1 MKWLYDLKIKSKLL
15 LSFSVVLILTII
27 VGATGYYGMHK
38 IIPSMESMYND
49 RLVPTM
55 EISNIVRSMYSMR
68 IYIVDHYISQNE
80 EEMKNYENKIA
91 ICDSTIKENLDRYS
105 KTYLVDQE
113 IKKLADFQKSLSEY
127 YSLRLEVIK
136 LSSGNKKDEAKVL
149 IFGNAKEKFATALNN
164 AEALLQ
170 IQNDVAIQLN
180 ESSEKTAS
188 SATYTLIAV
197 IITALLLGIGLAILI
212 ARILGKPIK
221 ELSEKA
227 GEISKGNLNTVINTY
242 YNDEIGDL
250 SNSIIDM
257 VQNIKKGIEDLNNE
271 KASVERKVEDAIKES
286 EEQKN
291 YLNKSVDIMLE
302 EISKFSEGDLTVN
315 LHSEKDDEI
324 KKLYDGFNKSVLNIN
339 SLIKQV
345 NDAADATAS
354 ASTEI
359 SSSTEQ
365 MASGAQEQS
374 SQTTEI
380 ASAVEEMTKTILE
393 TTKNAAA
400 AADNAKKA
408 GTIAKDGNK
417 VVGDTIEGIKKIADV
432 VIKASDTVKQL
443 GNRSKQIGEIIQV
456 IDDIADQTNLL
467 ALNAAIE
474 AARAG
479 EHGRGFAVVA
489 DEVRK
494 LAERT
499 TKATKEISEMIMNIQ
514 KDTNDAVI
522 SMEEG
527 KKEVRNGIELS
538 GKSGESL
545 KGIID
550 ASLKVIDDINLVASA
565 SEEQSVTAEQI
576 SKNIDSISS
585 VIQESAAGTQQV
597 AKTAEDLNR
606 LTENLHN
613 LIGRFKIDMHEE
625 ETYYSIKENGKLM
638 KF

>member
-1 MKWLYDLKIKSKLL
+1 MKWFYDMKIKSKLL
-15 LSFSVVLILTII
+15 VSFSVVLIFTII
-27 VGATGYYGMHK
+27 VGATGYYGLNK
-38 IIPSMESMYND
+38 IIPSMESMYHD

-55 EISNIVRSMYSMR
+55 EISNIVRSMYSIR

-80 EEMKNYENKIA
+80 DEMKYYENKIA
-91 ICDSTIKENLDRYS
+91 VCDSTINENLGSYS

-113 IKKLADFQKSLSEY
+113 IKKLADFQKRLTEY
-127 YSLRLEVIK
+127 NNLRLEVIR
-136 LSSGNKKDEAKVL
+136 LSSGNKKDEAKDL
-149 IFGNAKEKFATALNN
+149 IFGKAKEKFSIALND

-170 IQNDVAIQLN
+170 IQKDVAMELN
-180 ESSEKTAS
+180 KSSVKTAS
-188 SATYTLIAV
+188 DATYTLIAV
-197 IITALLLGIGLAILI
+197 IIIALLLGIGLAILI

-227 GEISKGNLNTVINTY
+227 GEVSKGNLNAVINTY
-242 YNDEIGDL
+242 YNDEIGNL

-257 VQNIKKGIEDLNNE
+257 VQNIKKGIEELNNE
-271 KASVERKVEDAIKES
+271 KASVERKVENAIKES

-291 YLNKSVDIMLE
+291 YLNKSVDRMLE
-302 EISKFSEGDLTVN
+302 EISKFAEGDLTVN
-315 LHSEKDDEI
+315 LYSEKDDEI

-339 SLIKQV
+339 TLIKQV

-374 SQTTEI
+374 IQTSEI
-380 ASAVEEMTKTILE
+380 ATAVEEMTKTILE

-408 GTIAKDGNK
+408 GTIASDGNK
-417 VVGDTIEGIKKIADV
+417 VVGDTIEGINKISDV
-432 VIKASDTVKQL
+432 VTRAADTVKQL
-443 GNRSKQIGEIIQV
+443 GNSSKQIGEIIQV

-499 TKATKEISEMIMNIQ
+499 TKATKEISEMIKNIQ
-514 KDTNDAVI
+514 KDTDYAVI

-565 SEEQSVTAEQI
+565 SEEQSSTAEQI
-576 SKNIDSISS
+576 SKNIDTISS
-585 VIQESAAGTQQV
+585 ANPRKRCRYAADCKNGGRSKQT
-597 AKTAEDLNR
+597 NR
-606 LTENLHN
+606 
-613 LIGRFKIDMHEE
+613 
-625 ETYYSIKENGKLM
+625 
-638 KF
+638 KFA